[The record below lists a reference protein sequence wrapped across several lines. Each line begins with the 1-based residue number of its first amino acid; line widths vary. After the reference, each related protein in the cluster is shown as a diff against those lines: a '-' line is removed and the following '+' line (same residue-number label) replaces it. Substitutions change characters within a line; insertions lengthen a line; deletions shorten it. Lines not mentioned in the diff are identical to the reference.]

1 MNDSIRHVRAADAPW
16 MQRTTRLVQL
26 PNSRGAP
33 DPRRGGQRGGDQG
46 FGAADALGEDA
57 ADPLLLLESLPP
69 LETRNYVQKVMAGYW
84 TYKTMFG
91 EETPSLDAVAGGAA
105 IIDARLDLANPT
117 GPRTQF
123 SGEWL
128 RSGLN

>member
-57 ADPLLLLESLPP
+57 AGTAPNVGEC
-69 LETRNYVQKVMAGYW
+69 RYFAG
-84 TYKTMFG
+84 TAHM
-91 EETPSLDAVAGGAA
+91 VA
-105 IIDARLDLANPT
+105 T
-117 GPRTQF
+117 
-123 SGEWL
+123 
-128 RSGLN
+128 